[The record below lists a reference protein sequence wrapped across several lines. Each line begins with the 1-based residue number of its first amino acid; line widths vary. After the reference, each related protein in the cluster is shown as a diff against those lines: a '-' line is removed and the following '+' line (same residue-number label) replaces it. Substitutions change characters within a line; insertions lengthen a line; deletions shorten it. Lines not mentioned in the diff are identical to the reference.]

1 MTGGVPSF
9 HPLRG
14 FVINPPDLCS
24 RSALKALSTIPP
36 EHPYPRIVAVTSVGL
51 TPAAHASMPFALR
64 SMYTLLLG
72 PPHKDKRGAER
83 VLAHCMGTEGPKEA
97 ILPPGW
103 EQTAGL
109 PPKGVLAN
117 NVVIVRPALL
127 TDGECRAEGP
137 KGGYRVRSDDDLAV
151 SGGYNVSRQDVAHF
165 IAERVLGEEWATW
178 AGKGVSL
185 AY

>member
-1 MTGGVPSF
+1 MPSF
-9 HPLRG
+9 HPLHG

-24 RSALKALSTIPP
+24 RSALNALSTIPP

-103 EQTAGL
+103 EQTEGL
-109 PPKGVLAN
+109 QTKGVLAN
-117 NVVIVRPALL
+117 NVVIVRHELL
-127 TDGECRAEGP
+127 KDGE
-137 KGGYRVRSDDDLAV
+137 
-151 SGGYNVSRQDVAHF
+151 
-165 IAERVLGEEWATW
+165 
-178 AGKGVSL
+178 
-185 AY
+185 